1 MKERVAVLGLHQVAK
16 YACGCSLGW
25 FTTRPLLLKRIIVL
39 NIARTHS
46 QVLER
51 LYNGARQLFH
61 VVFRPRRYPRKESA
75 FDCNYMNICG
85 VSNKMPTKA
94 NISPIKA
101 PVFIYLPAPKL
112 CSPWCDSLKAI
123 KDKPAMQVCTN
134 ITPYLVKTVIAS
146 DWKSIAFWLR
156 LKSQTGINSTVGT
169 EFAFVNLFSKSTP
182 NMASLKL
189 LGELTD
195 KF

>member
-1 MKERVAVLGLHQVAK
+1 MKERVVVLGLHQVAK
-16 YACGCSLGW
+16 YACRCSLGW

-61 VVFRPRRYPRKESA
+61 VGFRPRRYPRKESA
-75 FDCNYMNICG
+75 FDYNYMNTCG

-94 NISPIKA
+94 NISLIKA
-101 PVFIYLPAPKL
+101 AVFTYLLAPKL

-134 ITPYLVKTVIAS
+134 ITPYLVKIVIAS
-146 DWKSIAFWLR
+146 DWKSIAFRLR
-156 LKSQTGINSTVGT
+156 LKSQTGN
-169 EFAFVNLFSKSTP
+169 
-182 NMASLKL
+182 KL
-189 LGELTD
+189 DSWHGICLCEPLL
-195 KF
+195 